1 MKSLWKAFFIGLVVI
16 FCFSGEAAAEEWTI
30 LGPRALGMG
39 GAGVAVVND
48 ATAPHWNP
56 AALAKRPGF
65 AVDMAAGMNLSAEG
79 GIIKEAD
86 ELYDT
91 ISEKGAK
98 GYTLEEAINELDK
111 PNDGYADE
119 ATAAKAKGDALSDI
133 LAALNEVPDLNK
145 DAQGIL
151 GEAYGGM
158 FIRYNNF
165 GFSATGL
172 GYAAADPYV
181 NLEDASGWNLA
192 EGGAEVDVETQ
203 FETMYGTDLDN
214 VGGNTLTASGTP
226 LTNELGDI
234 LLAADPTLTAT
245 EADNAANE
253 LVFLADQAGVD
264 LNDPTIQTIIKNVA
278 EGTAIATIATTDGD
292 VFADNAGVE
301 IKSLQ
306 IQEFRVSYA
315 RSFLSESLSVGVNIK
330 ALEGKTLYYKYSMR
344 DLKEGEDIVDEITE
358 EKNANTTTRYDADIG
373 ILYTPFE
380 KLSVGLMAKHLASP
394 EFDFISEAGTDAVKL
409 EPQIRLGV
417 GLRPF
422 HSLTLAADADLTVNE
437 SEILEGYKSRQ
448 IGIGAE
454 WKPFG
459 ILAMRGGGYNNI
471 ESDETGWIYTA
482 GLGLRLFKLS
492 LDISGAM
499 AADKQE
505 IGAGEDKEEI
515 SSRYSLAALLAF
527 STTF

>member
-1 MKSLWKAFFIGLVVI
+1 MKSLWKFIFIGVVVI

-65 AVDMAAGMNLSAEG
+65 AVNMAVGMNLSAEG

-91 ISEKGAK
+91 VSEKGAK
-98 GYTLEEAINELDK
+98 GYTLEEAIDELDK
-111 PNDGYADE
+111 PKDGYADE
-119 ATAAKAKGDALSDI
+119 AAEVKAKSDALSDI
-133 LAALNEVPDLNK
+133 LAALEEVPDLNK

-151 GEAYGGM
+151 GEIYGGM
-158 FIRYNNF
+158 LIRYNNF
-165 GFSATGL
+165 GFSATGV

-181 NLEDASGWNLA
+181 NLGDASGWNLA

-203 FETMYGTDLDN
+203 FETIYGTDLGN
-214 VGGNTLTASGTP
+214 VGGNTLTAGGTD
-226 LTNELGDI
+226 LATELSVI
-234 LLAADPTLTAT
+234 LLAADSTLTAT

-253 LVFLADQAGVD
+253 LVFLADEAGVD
-264 LNDPTIQTIIKNVA
+264 LDDPTIQTIIKNVA
-278 EGTAIATIATTDGD
+278 EGTALATTDGD

-358 EKNANTTTRYDADIG
+358 EKNANTTTQYDADIG

-417 GLRPF
+417 GLRPL

-459 ILAMRGGGYNNI
+459 ILALRGGGYNNI

-505 IGAGEDKEEI
+505 IGSGEDKEEI

>member
-1 MKSLWKAFFIGLVVI
+1 MKSLWKAFFIGLAVV

-48 ATAPHWNP
+48 ATASHWNP

-65 AVDMAAGMNLSAEG
+65 AVDIAAGINLSAEG

-91 ISEKGAK
+91 VSEKGDH
-98 GYTLEEAINELDK
+98 GYTLEEAINELDNPK
-111 PNDGYADE
+111 GGYADE
-119 ATAAKAKGDALSDI
+119 AAEVKAKSDALSDI
-133 LAALNEVPDLNK
+133 LDALEKVPDLNK

-158 FIRYNNF
+158 LIRYNNF

-181 NLEDASGWNLA
+181 NLGDASGWNLV
-192 EGGAEVDVETQ
+192 EGEADVEAQ

-214 VGGNTLTASGTP
+214 VGGNTFSTTGGTQLADDLGTLLGEGTSLTQ
-226 LTNELGDI
+226 
-234 LLAADPTLTAT
+234 T
-245 EADNAANE
+245 EANNAANE

-264 LNDPTIQTIIKNVA
+264 LDDPTIQAIIKNVA
-278 EGTAIATIATTDGD
+278 EGTALATIATTDGD

-358 EKNANTTTRYDADIG
+358 EKNANTTTQYDADIG

-417 GLRPF
+417 GLMRL
-422 HSLTLAADADLTVNE
+422 HSLT
-437 SEILEGYKSRQ
+437 
-448 IGIGAE
+448 
-454 WKPFG
+454 
-459 ILAMRGGGYNNI
+459 
-471 ESDETGWIYTA
+471 
-482 GLGLRLFKLS
+482 
-492 LDISGAM
+492 
-499 AADKQE
+499 
-505 IGAGEDKEEI
+505 
-515 SSRYSLAALLAF
+515 
-527 STTF
+527 

>member
-1 MKSLWKAFFIGLVVI
+1 MKSLWKAFFTGLVVV
-16 FCFSGEAAAEEWTI
+16 FFLFGEAAAEEWTI

-65 AVDMAAGMNLSAEG
+65 DVDVTVGMNLSAEG

-86 ELYDT
+86 ELYDKV
-91 ISEKGAK
+91 SEKGAK
-98 GYTLEEAINELDK
+98 GYTLEEAIDELDK
-111 PNDGYADE
+111 PNEGYADE
-119 ATAAKAKGDALSDI
+119 AAAVTAKSDALSDI
-133 LAALNEVPDLNK
+133 LAALEEVPDLNK

-158 FIRYNNF
+158 LIRYNNF

-181 NLEDASGWNLA
+181 NLESASGWNLA
-192 EGGAEVDVETQ
+192 EGGVEVEVETQ
-203 FETMYGTDLDN
+203 FETIYGTDLDN
-214 VGGNTLTASGTP
+214 VGGNTLSTG
-226 LTNELGDI
+226 GDDLATDISVI
-234 LLAADPTLTAT
+234 LLEADSTLTAT

-253 LVFLADQAGVD
+253 LVSLADDAGVD

-278 EGTAIATIATTDGD
+278 EGTALATTDGD

-344 DLKEGEDIVDEITE
+344 DLEEGEDIVDEITE

-417 GLRPF
+417 GLRPL

-437 SEILEGYKSRQ
+437 SEILEEYKSRQ

-459 ILAMRGGGYNNI
+459 ILALRGGGYNNI

-505 IGAGEDKEEI
+505 IGSGEDKEEI

>member
-1 MKSLWKAFFIGLVVI
+1 MKSLWKLFFIGVVVI

-48 ATAPHWNP
+48 ATASHWNP

-65 AVDMAAGMNLSAEG
+65 AVDIAAGINLSAEG

-91 ISEKGAK
+91 VSGEGPN
-98 GYTLEEAINELDK
+98 GYTLEEAIDELDK
-111 PNDGYADE
+111 KDGYADE
-119 ATAAKAKGDALSDI
+119 AAEVKAKSDALSDI
-133 LAALNEVPDLNK
+133 LAALKEVPDLNK

-158 FIRYNNF
+158 LIRYNNF
-165 GFSATGL
+165 GFSATGV

-181 NLEDASGWNLA
+181 NLGDASGWNLV
-192 EGGAEVDVETQ
+192 EGEADVEAQ

-214 VGGNTLTASGTP
+214 LGINTPSTTGGTQLADD
-226 LTNELGDI
+226 LGV
-234 LLAADPTLTAT
+234 LLAEGTSLTQT
-245 EADNAANE
+245 EANNAANE
-253 LVFLADQAGVD
+253 LVYTAEQAGVD

-278 EGTAIATIATTDGD
+278 EGTALATTDGD

-409 EPQIRLGV
+409 EPMVRLGV
-417 GLRPF
+417 GLRPL

-437 SEILEGYKSRQ
+437 SEILEEYKSRQ

-459 ILAMRGGGYNNI
+459 ILALRGGGYNNI

-505 IGAGEDKEEI
+505 IGSGEDKEEI

>member
-1 MKSLWKAFFIGLVVI
+1 MKSLWKFFFIGVVVI
-16 FCFSGEAAAEEWTI
+16 FCFSGETAAEEWTI

-65 AVDMAAGMNLSAEG
+65 AVNIAAGINLSAEG
-79 GIIKEAD
+79 GVIKEAD
-86 ELYDT
+86 ELYDAV
-91 ISEKGAK
+91 SGEGPN
-98 GYTLEEAINELDK
+98 GYTLEEAITELDK

-119 ATAAKAKGDALSDI
+119 AAAVKAKNDALSDI
-133 LAALNEVPDLNK
+133 LAALNEVPGINK
-145 DAQGIL
+145 DGQGIL

-158 FIRYNNF
+158 LIRYNNF
-165 GFSATGL
+165 GFSATGV

-181 NLEDASGWNLA
+181 NLGDASGWNLV
-192 EGGAEVDVETQ
+192 EGEADVETQ

-214 VGGNTLTASGTP
+214 VGGNTFSTTGGTQLADDIGTLLGAGTSLTQ
-226 LTNELGDI
+226 
-234 LLAADPTLTAT
+234 T
-245 EADNAANE
+245 EANNAANE

-264 LNDPTIQTIIKNVA
+264 LDDPTIQAIIKNVA
-278 EGTAIATIATTDGD
+278 EGTALATTDGD
-292 VFADNAGVE
+292 VFTDNAGVE

-344 DLKEGEDIVDEITE
+344 DLEEGEDIVDEITE

-417 GLRPF
+417 GLKPL

-459 ILAMRGGGYNNI
+459 ILALRGGGYNNI

-505 IGAGEDKEEI
+505 IGSGEDKEEM
-515 SSRYSLAALLAF
+515 STRYSLAALLAF

>member
-1 MKSLWKAFFIGLVVI
+1 MKSLWKLFFIGVVVI

-48 ATAPHWNP
+48 ATASHWNP

-65 AVDMAAGMNLSAEG
+65 DVDVAVGINLSAEG

-91 ISEKGAK
+91 VSGEGPN
-98 GYTLEEAINELDK
+98 GYTLEEAIDELDK
-111 PNDGYADE
+111 KDGYADE
-119 ATAAKAKGDALSDI
+119 AAEVKAKNDALSDI
-133 LAALNEVPDLNK
+133 LAALKEVPDLNK

-158 FIRYNNF
+158 LIRYNNF
-165 GFSATGL
+165 GFSATGV

-181 NLEDASGWNLA
+181 NLGDASGWNLV
-192 EGGAEVDVETQ
+192 EGEADVEAQ

-214 VGGNTLTASGTP
+214 VGGNP
-226 LTNELGDI
+226 LSTGGADLATELSVI
-234 LLAADPTLTAT
+234 LLAADSTLTKP

-253 LVFLADQAGVD
+253 LVYTAELAKVD

-278 EGTAIATIATTDGD
+278 EGTALATTDGD

-409 EPQIRLGV
+409 EPMVRLGV
-417 GLRPF
+417 GLRPL

-459 ILAMRGGGYNNI
+459 ILALRGGGYNNI

-505 IGAGEDKEEI
+505 IGSGEDKEEI